1 MSSKKGTT
9 SGSSLDDYGF
19 LELPIFSLEN
29 TNPDV
34 EDIDT
39 QEKRRFKQDTLH
51 RKILMYWVI
60 SVVSCWLIVVLVL
73 LFLSG
78 FGIVQFQPTVL
89 VTLLATTTINVL
101 GLAFIVLRGIF
112 FIPTKRAFYNKNKP
126 TNWHQ

>member
-34 EDIDT
+34 EDIDI
-39 QEKRRFKQDTLH
+39 QKKRRFKQNTLH

-60 SVVSCWLIVVLVL
+60 SVVSCWLIAVLVL
-73 LFLSG
+73 IFLSG
-78 FGIVQFQPTVL
+78 YGKVQFQPTVL

-126 TNWHQ
+126 IN